1 MKVWQEELL
10 RVAHDA
16 DCEHMMLQR
25 LGGAARDLGFDY
37 CAYGMRIPR
46 SFSNPKTV
54 MLNNYPA
61 RWQQHYAQENYLK
74 IDPTVLHCRQ
84 SLQPLVW
91 ADAVFVNALKLWR
104 DAQDHGLRHGW
115 AQSSLDAFGVGG
127 MLTLA
132 RSEEPL
138 SQRWLD
144 QEEVKLRWLVCVAH
158 QSLSRLLKRRHAPGR
173 EAALSIRELEVLK
186 WSADGKTSGEIAT
199 ILTVSENTVNFHIKN
214 SMAKLRASNKTAAV
228 VQAALLGLLN

>member
-1 MKVWQEELL
+1 LQ
-10 RVAHDA
+10 VAQDV
-16 DCEHMMLQR
+16 DCEHTMLQR
-25 LGGAARDLGFDY
+25 LSGAARDLGFDY

-61 RWQQHYAQENYLK
+61 GWQVHYARENYLK
-74 IDPTVLHCRQ
+74 IDPTVHHCRQ
-84 SLQPLVW
+84 SSQSLVW
-91 ADAVFVNALKLWR
+91 KDAVFVDALALWR

-132 RSEEPL
+132 RGHDAL
-138 SQRWLD
+138 SQAWLE
-144 QEEVKLRWLVCVAH
+144 QEEIKLRWLVCVAH
-158 QSLSRLLKRRHAPGR
+158 QSLSRLIRRRHCEDG
-173 EAALSIRELEVLK
+173 AAGLSVRELEVLK
-186 WSADGKTSGEIAT
+186 WTADGKTSGEIAS
-199 ILTVSENTVNFHIKN
+199 ILAVSENTINFHVKN
-214 SMAKLRASNKTAAV
+214 SIVKLRASNKTSAV